1 MRFHKTDIVIAK
13 PSGEVVVTSG
23 GYKTKTTFQ
32 SVSEGLEPMGI
43 ILRSSRGEGYGEWWV
58 ELPDGSRQDWLDNMT
73 IPAASAE
80 DRGRGQRLLAA
91 YHGTSTAAAPATS
104 ASGRATAGPVGAPY
118 RPGAAAAP
126 PPAAYRQVGYAP
138 TSSATGAAA
147 SAAGPYAAGRT
158 GAAGPGAAG
167 GYGAQSAAATRDPSV
182 AAAAG
187 SGGGDAEALHALI
200 SSALLLQ
207 DEALIAGNNQVQ
219 AEHLLDDEH
228 CCIACM
234 AALKTTVL
242 IPCGHMVLCAE
253 CAADVM
259 TRTGVC
265 PMCRQQ
271 VETTVTVQ

>member
-1 MRFHKTDIVIAK
+1 MPVWCGQLARAQPVNECEGVSGPQHKELTISA
-13 PSGEVVVTSG
+13 
-23 GYKTKTTFQ
+23 TFCC
-32 SVSEGLEPMGI
+32 
-43 ILRSSRGEGYGEWWV
+43 
-58 ELPDGSRQDWLDNMT
+58 
-73 IPAASAE
+73 A
-80 DRGRGQRLLAA
+80 
-91 YHGTSTAAAPATS
+91 
-104 ASGRATAGPVGAPY
+104 GRATAGPVGAPY

-207 DEALIAGNNQVQ
+207 DEALIAGNNQVGNVGG
-219 AEHLLDDEH
+219 D
-228 CCIACM
+228 AC
-234 AALKTTVL
+234 ARPGGSTLT
-242 IPCGHMVLCAE
+242 
-253 CAADVM
+253 
-259 TRTGVC
+259 
-265 PMCRQQ
+265 
-271 VETTVTVQ
+271 